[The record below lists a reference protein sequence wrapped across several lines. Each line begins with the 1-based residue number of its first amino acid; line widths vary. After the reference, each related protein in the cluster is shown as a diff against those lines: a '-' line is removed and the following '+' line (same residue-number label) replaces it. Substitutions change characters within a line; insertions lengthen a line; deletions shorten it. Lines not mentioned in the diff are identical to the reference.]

1 MVAHSAESSQSIKM
15 GLKEPYGWRNGTNP
29 RVTSS
34 IAAQWLTPTISALLL
49 LLANVQHTGI
59 YKSDTE
65 TCLQSTNIL
74 PIATEITQL
83 CTRQDDI
90 SNYITSLMNNP
101 NYSVIHNQVAI
112 NMYKQEA
119 LNNTAAITKETSN
132 IVDKIY
138 ILLESL
144 ISTNQSLEMKNYDFP
159 SSYTISKFHN
169 RRSVDNNSSAFRLL
183 RNMKDKPEENY
194 NTGDNDQTYYSTSN
208 EDYGNKDTLTYGYP
222 SYKVTEAD
230 VSAASTETLY
240 HDLNIDEVVTDKS
253 TNDFMPSTHYQQNQQ
268 FKDSTQ
274 TANIGETAH
283 ILNSSPPQAPQQTE
297 INFPTI
303 QFKNSPTTT
312 SQNLLVANED
322 ISATSTTEESIIPV
336 TAGVESNNYL
346 SLFNTETTDTL
357 QTSTAGEELSTIDN
371 EFTFQ
376 QQTEKSTESANESQ
390 TTTSLKSSTE
400 SQITPQSEEGV
411 IHVQIPE
418 TVNLCAVKCYLTGSF
433 LKKYLFA
440 LLFLC
445 YFVPVLASTIIS
457 VATHKNLTMRHSH
470 EDEPTEEQPTTQQK
484 NATETACNMH
494 LARMVSACKTVKYNI
509 TTSTLLWTPTLIETL
524 LRVWFCI
531 DTPEWLTTL
540 LFVLGQVNTIIRN
553 ALNVRMIRSLS
564 CSSRVL
570 PLEAE
575 EGKVN
580 REIPTKLFTKV
591 KAVFLK

>member
-1 MVAHSAESSQSIKM
+1 MVAQSAESLQSVKM
-15 GLKEPYGWRNGTNP
+15 GLKAPYGWRNGANP
-29 RVTSS
+29 RLTSS

-59 YKSDTE
+59 YKSDVE

-74 PIATEITQL
+74 PISTEITQL
-83 CTRQDDI
+83 CTQQDDI
-90 SNYITSLMNNP
+90 SNYITSIMKNP
-101 NYSVIHNQVAI
+101 NYSVIHNQAAI

-138 ILLESL
+138 VLLGSL

-159 SSYTISKFHN
+159 SSYTVSKLHN
-169 RRSVDNNSSAFRLL
+169 RRSVNDSSSAFRLF

-194 NTGDNDQTYYSTSN
+194 NTEEDDQTYYSTSN

-240 HDLNIDEVVTDKS
+240 HDLNTDEVDGS

-274 TANIGETAH
+274 AASIAETAY
-283 ILNSSPPQAPQQTE
+283 ILNSSPPSQALQQTE
-297 INFPTI
+297 KNFPTV
-303 QFKNSPTTT
+303 QFKISPTAT
-312 SQNLLVANED
+312 SQSLLVANED
-322 ISATSTTEESIIPV
+322 ISATSTTEESIMSV
-336 TAGVESNNYL
+336 TAGVETNNYL
-346 SLFNTETTDTL
+346 TLFNTEMTDIL
-357 QTSTAGEELSTIDN
+357 QTSTAGEELSTIHN

-376 QQTEKSTESANESQ
+376 QQTKKSTESVNESQ

-411 IHVQIPE
+411 IHVQTPE
-418 TVNLCAVKCYLTGSF
+418 TVNLCALKCYLTGSF

-445 YFVPVLASTIIS
+445 YFVPVLASIMIS
-457 VATHKNLTMRHSH
+457 VATHKNLTMLHSH
-470 EDEPTEEQPTTQQK
+470 EVEPNEEQSTTQQK

-494 LARMVSACKTVKYNI
+494 LARMVSACKTVKYII

-564 CSSRVL
+564 CSGRVQ

-575 EGKVN
+575 EGKAN

-591 KAVFLK
+591 KAVFL

>member
-1 MVAHSAESSQSIKM
+1 MVAHSAESSQSVKT
-15 GLKEPYGWRNGTNP
+15 GLKAPYGWRNGTNP
-29 RVTSS
+29 RLTSS

-65 TCLQSTNIL
+65 TCLQGTNIL
-74 PIATEITQL
+74 PISTEITHQ
-83 CTRQDDI
+83 CTQQDDI
-90 SNYITSLMNNP
+90 SNYIISIMKNP
-101 NYSVIHNQVAI
+101 NYSVTHNQAAI
-112 NMYKQEA
+112 NMYKQEV

-138 ILLESL
+138 ILLGSL
-144 ISTNQSLEMKNYDFP
+144 ISTNQSFEMKNYEFP
-159 SSYTISKFHN
+159 SSYTVSKLHN
-169 RRSVDNNSSAFRLL
+169 RRSVNNNSSAFRLF
-183 RNMKDKPEENY
+183 RNMKDKPAENY
-194 NTGDNDQTYYSTSN
+194 NTEEDDQTYYSTSN
-208 EDYGNKDTLTYGYP
+208 EDYGNKDTLIYGYP
-222 SYKVTEAD
+222 SYKVTEVD

-240 HDLNIDEVVTDKS
+240 HDLNTDEADES

-274 TANIGETAH
+274 AANIAKTAH
-283 ILNSSPPQAPQQTE
+283 ILNSSPPSQATQQPE
-297 INFPTI
+297 INFPTV
-303 QFKNSPTTT
+303 QFKISPTT
-312 SQNLLVANED
+312 SQSLLVANED
-322 ISATSTTEESIIPV
+322 ISAISTTDESIMPV
-336 TAGVESNNYL
+336 TDGVESNNYL
-346 SLFNTETTDTL
+346 SLFNTETEDIL
-357 QTSTAGEELSTIDN
+357 QTSTAGEELSTIHN

-376 QQTEKSTESANESQ
+376 EQTKKSNESANESH

-400 SQITPQSEEGV
+400 SQITVQSEEGV

-445 YFVPVLASTIIS
+445 YFVPVLASIVIS
-457 VATHKNLTMRHSH
+457 VATHKNLTMLHSH
-470 EDEPTEEQPTTQQK
+470 EVKLTEEQPTTQQK

-494 LARMVSACKTVKYNI
+494 LARMVSACKTVKYII

-564 CSSRVL
+564 CSGRVQ

-575 EGKVN
+575 EGKAK

-591 KAVFLK
+591 KAVFL

>member
-1 MVAHSAESSQSIKM
+1 MVAHSAESSQSVMM
-15 GLKEPYGWRNGTNP
+15 GLKAPYGWRNGTNP
-29 RVTSS
+29 RLTSS

-65 TCLQSTNIL
+65 TCLQGTNIL
-74 PIATEITQL
+74 PISKEFTQQ
-83 CTRQDDI
+83 CTQQDDI
-90 SNYITSLMNNP
+90 SNYIISIMKNP
-101 NYSVIHNQVAI
+101 NYSVIHNEAAI

-138 ILLESL
+138 ILLGSL

-159 SSYTISKFHN
+159 SSYTVSKLRK
-169 RRSVDNNSSAFRLL
+169 RRSVNNNSSAFRLF
-183 RNMKDKPEENY
+183 RKMKDKPAENY
-194 NTGDNDQTYYSTSN
+194 NTEEDDQTYYSTSN
-208 EDYGNKDTLTYGYP
+208 KDYGNKDTLIYGYP
-222 SYKVTEAD
+222 SYKVTEAE
-230 VSAASTETLY
+230 VSDASTETLY
-240 HDLNIDEVVTDKS
+240 HDLNTDEVDES
-253 TNDFMPSTHYQQNQQ
+253 TNDFMPSTHYEQNQQ

-274 TANIGETAH
+274 AANIAEAAN
-283 ILNSSPPQAPQQTE
+283 ILNSSPSSQAPQQTE
-297 INFPTI
+297 INFPTV
-303 QFKNSPTTT
+303 QFKISPTT

-322 ISATSTTEESIIPV
+322 ISATSTTEESIMPV
-336 TAGVESNNYL
+336 TDGVESNNYL
-346 SLFNTETTDTL
+346 SLFNTETEDIL
-357 QTSTAGEELSTIDN
+357 QPSTAGEELSTIHN

-376 QQTEKSTESANESQ
+376 EQTKKSTESANESQ
-390 TTTSLKSSTE
+390 TTTSLNSSTE

-445 YFVPVLASTIIS
+445 YFVPVLASIMIS
-457 VATHKNLTMRHSH
+457 VATHKNLTMLHSH
-470 EDEPTEEQPTTQQK
+470 EVEPTEEQPTTQQK

-494 LARMVSACKTVKYNI
+494 LARMVSACKIVKYII

-531 DTPEWLTTL
+531 DTPEWLSTL

-564 CSSRVL
+564 CSGRVQ

-575 EGKVN
+575 EGKAN

-591 KAVFLK
+591 KEVFL

>member
-1 MVAHSAESSQSIKM
+1 VAHSAESSQSVKT
-15 GLKEPYGWRNGTNP
+15 GLKAPYGWRNGTNP

-59 YKSDTE
+59 YKNDTE

-74 PIATEITQL
+74 PISTEVTQL
-83 CTRQDDI
+83 CTQQDDI
-90 SNYITSLMNNP
+90 SNYITSIMKNP
-101 NYSVIHNQVAI
+101 NYSVIHNQAAI

-138 ILLESL
+138 ILLGSL
-144 ISTNQSLEMKNYDFP
+144 ISTNQSLEIKNYDFP
-159 SSYTISKFHN
+159 SSYTVSKFHN
-169 RRSVDNNSSAFRLL
+169 RRSVNNNSSAFRLFK
-183 RNMKDKPEENY
+183 NMKDKPEENY
-194 NTGDNDQTYYSTSN
+194 NTEENDQTYYSTSN
-208 EDYGNKDTLTYGYP
+208 EDYGNKDTLIFGYP
-222 SYKVTEAD
+222 SYKVTDAD

-240 HDLNIDEVVTDKS
+240 HDLNTDEVVTDES

-268 FKDSTQ
+268 FKDRTQ
-274 TANIGETAH
+274 TANIAETAY
-283 ILNSSPPQAPQQTE
+283 ILNSSPPSEALQQTE
-297 INFPTI
+297 INFPTV
-303 QFKNSPTTT
+303 QFKISPATT
-312 SQNLLVANED
+312 SQSLLVANED
-322 ISATSTTEESIIPV
+322 ISATSTTEESIMPA

-346 SLFNTETTDTL
+346 SPFNAETKDIL
-357 QTSTAGEELSTIDN
+357 QTSTGGEELSTIHN
-371 EFTFQ
+371 EFTFSQ
-376 QQTEKSTESANESQ
+376 QITKSTVSANESQ
-390 TTTSLKSSTE
+390 TTTSLKTSTE
-400 SQITPQSEEGV
+400 QITPQLEEGV
-411 IHVQIPE
+411 IHDQIPE

-445 YFVPVLASTIIS
+445 YFVPVLASIMIS
-457 VATHKNLTMRHSH
+457 VATHKNLTMLHSH
-470 EDEPTEEQPTTQQK
+470 EVEPTEEQPTTQQK
-484 NATETACNMH
+484 NATKTACNMH
-494 LARMVSACKTVKYNI
+494 LERMVSACKTVKYII

-553 ALNVRMIRSLS
+553 ALNVRIIRSLS
-564 CSSRVL
+564 CSGRVQ

-575 EGKVN
+575 EGKDN
-580 REIPTKLFTKV
+580 REIPTTLFTKV
-591 KAVFLK
+591 KAVFL

>member
-1 MVAHSAESSQSIKM
+1 MVAHSAESSQSVNM
-15 GLKEPYGWRNGTNP
+15 GLKAPYGWRNGTNP

-34 IAAQWLTPTISALLL
+34 IAAQWLIPTISALLL
-49 LLANVQHTGI
+49 LLANVQHIGI

-74 PIATEITQL
+74 PISTEITQL
-83 CTRQDDI
+83 CTQQDDI
-90 SNYITSLMNNP
+90 SNYITSIVKNP
-101 NYSVIHNQVAI
+101 NYSVIHNQAAI
-112 NMYKQEA
+112 NMYKQET

-138 ILLESL
+138 ILLGSL

-159 SSYTISKFHN
+159 SSYTVSKLLN
-169 RRSVDNNSSAFRLL
+169 RRSVNNNSSAFRLF
-183 RNMKDKPEENY
+183 RNMKDKHEKNY
-194 NTGDNDQTYYSTSN
+194 NTEEDDQTYYSTSN
-208 EDYGNKDTLTYGYP
+208 EDYGNKDTLIYGYP

-230 VSAASTETLY
+230 ISAASTETFY
-240 HDLNIDEVVTDKS
+240 HDLNTDEVVTDES
-253 TNDFMPSTHYQQNQQ
+253 NNDFMPSTHYQQNQQ
-268 FKDSTQ
+268 FKDST
-274 TANIGETAH
+274 ANIAETAY
-283 ILNSSPPQAPQQTE
+283 ILNSSPPSQAPQQTE
-297 INFPTI
+297 INFPTV
-303 QFKNSPTTT
+303 QFKISPTTN
-312 SQNLLVANED
+312 SQSLLVANED
-322 ISATSTTEESIIPV
+322 ISATSTTEESIMPV

-346 SLFNTETTDTL
+346 SLFNTETEDIL
-357 QTSTAGEELSTIDN
+357 PTSTAGEELSTIDN

-376 QQTEKSTESANESQ
+376 QQTKKSNESANESQ
-390 TTTSLKSSTE
+390 TATSLKSSTE

-433 LKKYLFA
+433 LKKYLFV

-445 YFVPVLASTIIS
+445 YFVPVLASFMIS
-457 VATHKNLTMRHSH
+457 VATHKNLTMLHSH
-470 EDEPTEEQPTTQQK
+470 EIEPTKEQPTTQQK
-484 NATETACNMH
+484 NATETACKMH
-494 LARMVSACKTVKYNI
+494 LARMVSACKTVKYII

-564 CSSRVL
+564 CSGRVQ

-575 EGKVN
+575 EGKAN

-591 KAVFLK
+591 KAVFL

>member
-1 MVAHSAESSQSIKM
+1 MVAHSAESSQSVKM
-15 GLKEPYGWRNGTNP
+15 GFKAPYGWRNGTNP
-29 RVTSS
+29 RLTSS

-59 YKSDTE
+59 YKYDKE

-74 PIATEITQL
+74 PISTEITQL
-83 CTRQDDI
+83 CTQQDDI
-90 SNYITSLMNNP
+90 STYITSIMKNP
-101 NYSVIHNQVAI
+101 NYSVNHNQAAI

-119 LNNTAAITKETSN
+119 LNNTTAITKETSN

-138 ILLESL
+138 ILLGSL
-144 ISTNQSLEMKNYDFP
+144 ISTNQSLKMKNYDFP
-159 SSYTISKFHN
+159 SSYTVSKLHN
-169 RRSVDNNSSAFRLL
+169 QMSVNNNNNAFQMF
-183 RNMKDKPEENY
+183 RNMKDKPDENY
-194 NTGDNDQTYYSTSN
+194 NTEEDDQTYYSASN
-208 EDYGNKDTLTYGYP
+208 EDYGNKDTLIYGYP

-230 VSAASTETLY
+230 VSTASTGTLY
-240 HDLNIDEVVTDKS
+240 HDLNTDEVDES

-274 TANIGETAH
+274 GANIAESAYT
-283 ILNSSPPQAPQQTE
+283 LNSSPPSQAPQQTE
-297 INFPTI
+297 INFPTV
-303 QFKNSPTTT
+303 QFKISPTT
-312 SQNLLVANED
+312 SQSLLVANED
-322 ISATSTTEESIIPV
+322 ISATSTTEASTMPV

-346 SLFNTETTDTL
+346 SLFNTETEDIL
-357 QTSTAGEELSTIDN
+357 QTSTAGEELSTIQN

-376 QQTEKSTESANESQ
+376 QQTKKSTESANESQ

-400 SQITPQSEEGV
+400 SQITPQSEEGA

-445 YFVPVLASTIIS
+445 YFVPVLASVVIS
-457 VATHKNLTMRHSH
+457 VATHKNLTMLHSH
-470 EDEPTEEQPTTQQK
+470 EVEPTEEQPTTQQK

-494 LARMVSACKTVKYNI
+494 LARIVLACKTVKYI
-509 TTSTLLWTPTLIETL
+509 IMTSTLLWTPTLIETL

-564 CSSRVL
+564 CSGRVQ

-575 EGKVN
+575 EGKAN
-580 REIPTKLFTKV
+580 KEIPTKLFTKV
-591 KAVFLK
+591 KAVFL

>member
-1 MVAHSAESSQSIKM
+1 MVAHSAESSQSVKM
-15 GLKEPYGWRNGTNP
+15 GLKAPHGWRNGINP

-49 LLANVQHTGI
+49 LLGNVQHTHL

-65 TCLQSTNIL
+65 TCLPSTNIL
-74 PIATEITQL
+74 PISIEIAQL
-83 CTRQDDI
+83 CAQQDDI
-90 SNYITSLMNNP
+90 SNYITSIMTNP
-101 NYSVIHNQVAI
+101 NYSVIHNQAAI

-144 ISTNQSLEMKNYDFP
+144 KSTNKSLEMKNYDFP
-159 SSYTISKFHN
+159 SSYTVSKLHN
-169 RRSVDNNSSAFRLL
+169 RRSVNENSSTFQQF
-183 RNMKDKPEENY
+183 RNMKDNPEENY
-194 NTGDNDQTYYSTSN
+194 NTEEDDQTYNTSN
-208 EDYGNKDTLTYGYP
+208 EDYGNKDILINGYP
-222 SYKVTEAD
+222 SYIVSEAD
-230 VSAASTETLY
+230 VSAASTEILY
-240 HDLNIDEVVTDKS
+240 HDLNTDEVGTDES
-253 TNDFMPSTHYQQNQQ
+253 TTDFMPSAHYQQNLQ
-268 FKDSTQ
+268 FKDNTQ
-274 TANIGETAH
+274 TANIAETAY
-283 ILNSSPPQAPQQTE
+283 IPISSPPSQAPQQTE

-303 QFKNSPTTT
+303 KFKISPT
-312 SQNLLVANED
+312 SQSLLITNED
-322 ISATSTTEESIIPV
+322 ISTISTTEESILHV
-336 TAGVESNNYL
+336 TAAVESNNYL
-346 SLFNTETTDTL
+346 SLLNTNTEAIL
-357 QTSTAGEELSTIDN
+357 QTSTAGEELSTIHN

-376 QQTEKSTESANESQ
+376 QQTKRSTEFATELQ

-400 SQITPQSEEGV
+400 SQTTPQSEEGV

-418 TVNLCAVKCYLTGSF
+418 TVNFCVVKCYFTGSF

-445 YFVPVLASTIIS
+445 YFVPVLASIMICVVTD
-457 VATHKNLTMRHSH
+457 KNLTMLNSH
-470 EDEPTEEQPTTQQK
+470 EVEPTEEQPTTKQK
-484 NATETACNMH
+484 NATERACNMH
-494 LARMVSACKTVKYNI
+494 LARMVSACKTVKHII

-564 CSSRVL
+564 STDRVQ
-570 PLEAE
+570 PLEVE
-575 EGKVN
+575 EGKAN
-580 REIPTKLFTKV
+580 RESPTKLFTKV
-591 KAVFLK
+591 KAVFL